1 MSIQMTVIL
10 NMVYLVMFSC
20 NTLSVDPENTGLV
33 QKLISQRNSLIQA
46 GLSYTG
52 AGNSRNMTELRNI
65 TTSTEVSCII
75 NLENWSK
82 WLLGNP
88 VSYSKYG
95 SFLPGIEID
104 KVSEIDVKVS
114 AFHPREVFPS
124 HREVAIAVSNLD
136 SSFTGTSGTFA
147 LQLGTQ
153 SVHLIVMWSVPYNLN
168 IYNSY
173 FGIGVVNLD
182 TAFSRDMMPYWYRQM
197 IGYKKGRLFQRGVG
211 GEDIVFKHEDMFV
224 IAKFEQGYHP
234 VLNIR

>member
-1 MSIQMTVIL
+1 MSFQMTVIL
-10 NMVYLVMFSC
+10 NMMYLVMFSC
-20 NTLSVDPENTGLV
+20 NTISVDPENTGLV

-88 VSYSKYG
+88 VSFSKYG
-95 SFLPGIEID
+95 SFLAGMEINT
-104 KVSEIDVKVS
+104 VSEIQVKVS

-124 HREVAIAVSNLD
+124 HREVAIAVDNLD

-147 LQLGTQ
+147 LKLGTQ

-182 TAFSRDMMPYWYRQM
+182 TTLSRDMPYWYRQM
-197 IGYKKGRLFQRGVG
+197 IGYKRGRLFQRGCG

-224 IAKFEQGYHP
+224 IAKFGQGYHP

>member
-1 MSIQMTVIL
+1 MTMKMMVTL
-10 NMVYLVMFSC
+10 NMVYLFMLSS
-20 NTLSVDPENTGLV
+20 NTLSVEPEKTGLV

-52 AGNSRNMTELRNI
+52 TGNTRNMTELRNI

-75 NLENWSK
+75 NIENWSK

-95 SFLPGIEID
+95 SFLPGMEIN
-104 KVSEIDVKVS
+104 KVPEIKVKVS

-153 SVHLIVMWSVPYNLN
+153 SVHLIVMWSVPYNLK

-173 FGIGVVNLD
+173 FGIGVVNLG
-182 TAFSRDMMPYWYRQM
+182 TTFSRDMMPYWYRQM
-197 IGYKKGRLFQRGVG
+197 IGYEKGRSFQRGCG
-211 GEDIVFKHEDMFV
+211 GKNIVFKHEEMFV
-224 IAKFEQGYHP
+224 IARFEQGYHP